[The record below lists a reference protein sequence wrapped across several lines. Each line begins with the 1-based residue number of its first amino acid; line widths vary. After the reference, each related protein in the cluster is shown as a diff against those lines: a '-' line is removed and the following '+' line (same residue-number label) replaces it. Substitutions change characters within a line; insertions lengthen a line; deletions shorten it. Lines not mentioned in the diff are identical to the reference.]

1 MARDYLAI
9 PGGLIYLLSNV
20 ILMSKIIY
28 SFLATSAS
36 VERIF
41 SGGTDLV
48 TQRRC
53 SLQGETIQKF
63 MCLKGWW
70 KSGLGDQENHK
81 NRE

>member
-1 MARDYLAI
+1 MACDYLAI
-9 PGGLIYLLSNV
+9 PDGLIYLLSNV

-48 TQRRC
+48 TQR
-53 SLQGETIQKF
+53 
-63 MCLKGWW
+63 
-70 KSGLGDQENHK
+70 
-81 NRE
+81 